1 MHLFRSKYRFRQQ
14 AGSYKGLF
22 SVNKGRISVRCFGH
36 IDPLLAFPAVLRFA
50 VHRNTG
56 GNRISPAENNKC

>member
-22 SVNKGRISVRCFGH
+22 SVNKGRISVKCFGH
-36 IDPLLAFPAVLRFA
+36 IDPLLAFPAVLQIRLRRKTVF
-50 VHRNTG
+50 
-56 GNRISPAENNKC
+56 NRISPAENNKC

>member
-14 AGSYKGLF
+14 AGSYKG
-22 SVNKGRISVRCFGH
+22 RISVKCFGH